1 MWQHFKK
8 VILAGLFAIAP
19 IALTYWILKITFEF
33 LDNFTSP
40 FLRKVNIDIPGLGL
54 LLTLALIY
62 ILGLFVT
69 NVLGKKLFS
78 WGERILTNIP
88 IVKSI
93 YSTIRQITRTFSGTA
108 SQNFQSVVYVEYPRK
123 RLWTLAF
130 VTGTSVNEQKLEFY
144 HLFVPT
150 TPNPT
155 SGIFIM
161 IMFLFLEYKSCTPS
175 NQRFNRQSR
184 TCYRGALYISAN
196 TKVRTCKACLSFV
209 NLILH
214 SLKKFYK
221 VFYC

>member
-8 VILAGLFAIAP
+8 VIIAGLFAIAP

-93 YSTIRQITRTFSGTA
+93 YLTIRQITQTFSGTA

-161 IMFLFLEYKSCTPS
+161 IPKEDTLPAEMNVEE
-175 NQRFNRQSR
+175 
-184 TCYRGALYISAN
+184 ALKTVISGGMLAPGN
-196 TKVRTCKACLSFV
+196 HKIS
-209 NLILH
+209 
-214 SLKKFYK
+214 
-221 VFYC
+221 